1 MGNESAEIN
10 SIQIKSLKLII
21 LMKSFTIP
29 RPWVILWML
38 VCLSAVKPLRS
49 AAQCA
54 GTIQSTTYTATLS
67 GTGNNTYAV
76 NSIPKYPAA
85 GPTLISVVVKSVLNV
100 TSNLV
105 LQNTNPTGQDFFPT
119 ISRSDVIKLNGTTLG
134 APGGTGYNGF
144 PETILDPAGGPVD
157 HITYPT
163 TSIFTNASDYKDSV
177 KSTDPVFPSFSG
189 SGNLTMT
196 YKSASF
202 PGGIPT
208 GINNNYNLAETI
220 TFTVTYYYC
229 SIILSTNVLTFTAT
243 RTDNSTVRLNW
254 TSSNEEAGS
263 RYDVEVSKDG
273 NTYAPFDSRPAIPG
287 RLNSSYSDTY
297 PITPGA
303 SGKLYFRLKIV
314 NADGAVSFS
323 PIREINLDGDPASS
337 FYIYPNPPGDEYV
350 NIVFGRSSANWQ
362 VDIFSANGRLVQ
374 RNSFFNTTTAR
385 LNFVHKMAAGA
396 YFIRATDLGTAKSY
410 SSSFLIR

>member
-119 ISRSDVIKLNGTTLG
+119 ISRSDVIKLNGTT
-134 APGGTGYNGF
+134 
-144 PETILDPAGGPVD
+144 
-157 HITYPT
+157 
-163 TSIFTNASDYKDSV
+163 
-177 KSTDPVFPSFSG
+177 
-189 SGNLTMT
+189 
-196 YKSASF
+196 
-202 PGGIPT
+202 
-208 GINNNYNLAETI
+208 
-220 TFTVTYYYC
+220 
-229 SIILSTNVLTFTAT
+229 
-243 RTDNSTVRLNW
+243 
-254 TSSNEEAGS
+254 
-263 RYDVEVSKDG
+263 
-273 NTYAPFDSRPAIPG
+273 
-287 RLNSSYSDTY
+287 
-297 PITPGA
+297 
-303 SGKLYFRLKIV
+303 
-314 NADGAVSFS
+314 
-323 PIREINLDGDPASS
+323 
-337 FYIYPNPPGDEYV
+337 
-350 NIVFGRSSANWQ
+350 
-362 VDIFSANGRLVQ
+362 
-374 RNSFFNTTTAR
+374 
-385 LNFVHKMAAGA
+385 
-396 YFIRATDLGTAKSY
+396 
-410 SSSFLIR
+410 